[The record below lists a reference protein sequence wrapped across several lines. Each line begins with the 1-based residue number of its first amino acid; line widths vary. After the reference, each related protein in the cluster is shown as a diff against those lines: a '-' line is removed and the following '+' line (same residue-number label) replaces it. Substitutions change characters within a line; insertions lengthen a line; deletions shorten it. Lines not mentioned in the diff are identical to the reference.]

1 MKLEVQSQYSDH
13 LHATSMDEIDLDS
26 TIDDIAVDEEV
37 LGDDSSSSRNGD
49 SIGKATR
56 TGIDFSYNPIQRR

>member
-13 LHATSMDEIDLDS
+13 LHTTSMDEIDLDS

-37 LGDDSSSSRNGD
+37 LGDDSSKRNED
-49 SIGKATR
+49 FIGKATR
-56 TGIDFSYNPIQRR
+56 TGTDFSYNPIQRR